1 MDNETVCQNYTYIPQ
16 ICILSIYENYEF
28 YYYYDNYYIWNE
40 RKIKQSEYSI
50 YKKILIIINDDC
62 HLARMKKN

>member
-28 YYYYDNYYIWNE
+28 YYYYDNYYI
-40 RKIKQSEYSI
+40 
-50 YKKILIIINDDC
+50 
-62 HLARMKKN
+62 